1 MTPYTELRAHSAYSF
16 GDGAVTPEDLVAR
29 AAELGYTALG
39 LTDTADLGG
48 IVRFGAACRTHAV
61 RPIVGAELIV
71 DGRPLALL
79 ARTQRGYWNLAALV
93 TRSRSGELASAASPR
108 PGRGHPRLHWSDVA
122 ERVGGLQ
129 LLTGPPSGRLAS
141 LVQRER
147 LPEAMRLVHQWREQ
161 FGGRVAV
168 EVQCHH
174 TGSDEAALAGAL
186 IALAERARVPWVVAQ
201 DPRYINGGG
210 RLVHDML
217 TALRQGVTLD
227 VMSERGLGHPN
238 GGWTLHDPATLAER
252 WRGREAGLDA
262 SAAIA
267 AECNFDLRWI
277 RPPLPTFAVPGG
289 HNDDSFLR
297 ECTLAGAHERWG
309 ATLSEQQQRQ
319 INHELT
325 VISRLGFAGFF
336 LVMWDAV
343 RYAQQRGILCQ
354 GRGSAANSAVAYCLG
369 ITPIDPVANGLLFE
383 RFLSEARIDGQT
395 EAPDIDVDFEHDRR
409 EEVLD
414 YVYGKYER
422 SGSAITAVTQIYSAP
437 TALQDG
443 MRALGYPAE
452 LAFRLSK
459 RLHYHDSRRGA
470 KCLLH
475 DVGPAQGFD
484 VTTPRA
490 RALLTIMRACEDLPR
505 LRSTHPGGFVLSSAP
520 LGDYAPIEWTTMG
533 RSIIQFDKDD
543 LDIVGIPKF
552 DFLGLGGLAA
562 VRRAFDAIEVRT
574 GKRPRMYELPIDD
587 RATYELISR
596 GDTLGTFQIE
606 SRAQIAS
613 ILHTR
618 PERLYDIT
626 VQVAL
631 IRPGPIQARFV
642 PPYTN
647 RRRGREKV
655 TYADP
660 RLEPI
665 LARTQGIPI
674 FQEQAMAIAMA
685 LGGYTPAEAD
695 LLRRTMGNQRKEPLL
710 IAALAELRERMIAGH
725 VAPPVAEQIEADLR
739 SFANYGFPE
748 SHAWSFALIAYAT
761 AWLKTNHPT
770 EFYLGLLNAQP
781 MGFYSVST
789 LLHDAR
795 RHGVPLRPP
804 CLRDGF
810 RDSTSEPDVD
820 PAKPALRVG
829 WRFIRGIGSA
839 ALDALEAAQQA
850 APFRSIADVVQ
861 RTHLERTNAIA
872 LAQGD
877 AFAAWEP
884 DRHRAAWEALRAAGD
899 TMPLAPARD
908 AALATRTMSR
918 HERIFLDYFAMG
930 FCLDG
935 HPMEALRRKLDRLG
949 VQESRSLTD
958 VAHRETVVVSGLIIA
973 RQRPQTANGTVF
985 LLLED
990 EHGHIN
996 VIVPNT
1002 IEGKDREA
1010 VKHAMVILVLGRV
1023 ERDGP
1028 VLQVVGSRFQA
1039 LQVDGLTYNSRDFR

>member
-48 IVRFGAACRTHAV
+48 IVRFGAACRTHDV

-574 GKRPRMYELPIDD
+574 GERPQMYELPDRRSRDLRDD
-587 RATYELISR
+587 QPRRHAGHLPDREPGADRVDPAHAARTTLRHHRA
-596 GDTLGTFQIE
+596 GGAD
-606 SRAQIAS
+606 
-613 ILHTR
+613 
-618 PERLYDIT
+618 P
-626 VQVAL
+626 
-631 IRPGPIQARFV
+631 PGPIQARFV
-642 PPYTN
+642 QPYTD

-710 IAALAELRERMIAGH
+710 IAALADLRERMIARH
-725 VAPPVAEQIEADLR
+725 VAPPVAEQIESDLR
-739 SFANYGFPE
+739 GFRQLRLSRIARLE
-748 SHAWSFALIAYAT
+748 LCADRLCHGVAQDQSSHRVLLRPAQRAAD
-761 AWLKTNHPT
+761 
-770 EFYLGLLNAQP
+770 GLLLGEHAA
-781 MGFYSVST
+781 
-789 LLHDAR
+789 AR
-795 RHGVPLRPP
+795 R
-804 CLRDGF
+804 
-810 RDSTSEPDVD
+810 
-820 PAKPALRVG
+820 
-829 WRFIRGIGSA
+829 
-839 ALDALEAAQQA
+839 A
-850 APFRSIADVVQ
+850 APRRAVAS
-861 RTHLERTNAIA
+861 A
-872 LAQGD
+872 L
-877 AFAAWEP
+877 
-884 DRHRAAWEALRAAGD
+884 
-899 TMPLAPARD
+899 PAR
-908 AALATRTMSR
+908 R
-918 HERIFLDYFAMG
+918 
-930 FCLDG
+930 
-935 HPMEALRRKLDRLG
+935 
-949 VQESRSLTD
+949 
-958 VAHRETVVVSGLIIA
+958 VS
-973 RQRPQTANGTVF
+973 
-985 LLLED
+985 
-990 EHGHIN
+990 
-996 VIVPNT
+996 
-1002 IEGKDREA
+1002 
-1010 VKHAMVILVLGRV
+1010 
-1023 ERDGP
+1023 
-1028 VLQVVGSRFQA
+1028 
-1039 LQVDGLTYNSRDFR
+1039 